1 MLREIHPT
9 VRQCGR
15 SPRSL
20 LLYLAGLLVLM
31 SLANGCAFVRGE
43 VGAPFAEDRL
53 QAIEKGQT
61 NRQEVAQQFGAPDD
75 IVQAN
80 GHEIF
85 HYRRFDSK
93 LGWLLFF
100 SRLNISSDHLWVFF
114 NSEGIVDEVVF
125 GNRTKDV
132 EFQIWPFGE

>member
-1 MLREIHPT
+1 MFWKSQAGFSHQWRN
-9 VRQCGR
+9 
-15 SPRSL
+15 PRGL
-20 LLYLAGLLVLM
+20 LLLASLLVLM
-31 SLANGCAFVRGE
+31 TLANGCAFVRGE
-43 VGAPFAEDRL
+43 VGEPFPEDRL
-53 QAIEKGQT
+53 QTIEKGIT

-100 SRLNISSDHLWVFF
+100 SRLNIGSDHLWVFF
-114 NSEGIVDEVVF
+114 NPQGIVDDVVF
-125 GNRTKDV
+125 GNRTKNVD
-132 EFQIWPFGE
+132 FQIWPFGE